1 MSEHGSISV
10 LWKEYLATLG
20 ETPEHTDKSYTAWHF
35 CDNKEDA
42 DALAQ
47 LVLQGIKRATA
58 GAVASYEAEEE
69 PLPQEGDHSIIT
81 DWEGKA
87 LCIIRT
93 TRLRIFPFNQV
104 PREFAAREG
113 EGDGSL
119 EYWCQAHEA
128 AFSRGLGEYGL
139 EFREDMPVLCE
150 EFEVVY
156 PEMPKADGGTL
167 G

>member
-1 MSEHGSISV
+1 MNEHPSV
-10 LWKEYLATLG
+10 SALWGEYLAILG
-20 ETPEHTDKSYTAWHF
+20 ETPDNTEKSYTAWHF
-35 CDNKEDA
+35 CDNQEDA
-42 DALAQ
+42 DALVQ

-58 GAVASYEAEEE
+58 SAVACYEEEKE
-69 PLPQEGDHSIIT
+69 PLPREGEYSIVT
-81 DWEGKA
+81 NWEGKA

-93 TRLRIFPFNQV
+93 TRLQIFPFNQV
-104 PREFAAREG
+104 PPEFAAREG

-119 EYWCQAHEA
+119 EYWRRVHEA

-156 PEMPKADGGTL
+156 PDVKPA
-167 G
+167 